1 MESKQIKPFSS
12 PTSRIWETF
21 GASARFVPV
30 VVVGFVF
37 AEGAEQL
44 RSHKTRGEGGEPRW
58 DTESRGR
65 EEGGGEEGSG
75 VEREKGERRNNG
87 RKAPRGLPERFL
99 EIQNTP

>member
-65 EEGGGEEGSG
+65 EGGGRRGAG
-75 VEREKGERRNNG
+75 WKGKKAKGETMAERHPG
-87 RKAPRGLPERFL
+87 DFLRGF
-99 EIQNTP
+99 

>member
-21 GASARFVPV
+21 GASVRFVPV

-65 EEGGGEEGSG
+65 EEGGGG
-75 VEREKGERRNNG
+75 GERGGKGKR
-87 RKAPRGLPERFL
+87 RKEKQWQKG
-99 EIQNTP
+99 TPGTS